1 MIRIGIIPLLLVPAV
16 ALAEQVPALPTVSP
30 AASAAPQ
37 FTNGCTHFYPASAE
51 QSGEEGTT
59 LVSVNV
65 AADGTVT
72 APRVAASSGH
82 ADLDTAALA
91 CVSGAHT
98 APIKSNGVAI
108 AAETEMQVTWRRSF
122 LSGAPA
128 SMPSN
133 CHMLYPPVAVRLNHE
148 GDTLLSFAAGADGRI
163 RNIVVAKSSGYDELD
178 KAAIACASAFH
189 YRPVTLPDGKRV
201 NVDMKT
207 DIVWRVR

>member
-1 MIRIGIIPLLLVPAV
+1 MFKIGIISLLLVPTV
-16 ALAEQVPALPTVSP
+16 ALAEQAPAPPAVSP

-37 FTNGCTHFYPASAE
+37 FTNGCTRFYPASAE
-51 QSGEEGTT
+51 QAGEEGTT
-59 LVSVNV
+59 LVSVHV
-65 AADGTVT
+65 AVDGTVT
-72 APRVAASSGH
+72 EPRVSASSGH
-82 ADLDTAALA
+82 ADLDNAALA

-108 AAETEMQVTWRRSF
+108 AAETEMQVIWRRSF
-122 LSGAPA
+122 FGGAPA

-133 CHMLYPPVAVRLNHE
+133 CRMFYPPIAVRLNHQ
-148 GDTLLSFAAGADGRI
+148 GDTLLAFTASADGSI
-163 RNIVVAKSSGYDELD
+163 KNTAIAKSSGYDELD
-178 KAAIACASAFH
+178 KAAITCASAFR